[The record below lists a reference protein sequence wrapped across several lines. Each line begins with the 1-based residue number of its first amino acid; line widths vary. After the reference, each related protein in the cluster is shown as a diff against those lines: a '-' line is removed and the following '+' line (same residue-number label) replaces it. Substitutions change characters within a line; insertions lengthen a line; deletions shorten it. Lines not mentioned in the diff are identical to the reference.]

1 MAEFFGD
8 LERLA
13 ADLYPYRWAI
23 AAGLVIALAAIAAYA
38 YRRGW
43 HLLLWRYRLP
53 AAIVGVPALVVF
65 GFVAYEL
72 GSPLFTNVTV
82 EEEFPLAFQAIVPPD
97 MDREEVEE
105 VMAEAAAVD
114 QQVMEP
120 MPTAMGEPVHPTGA
134 GNLSAHRSAPSPS
147 PGAHDRARR
156 TRADGRPGAI
166 ARPRRPRPRRP
177 SRRSPRRHRPSP
189 RPRPR
194 RPRRRLPRP
203 LLPRPRRRPPRPRP
217 PRRPL
222 PTPSPTPEPPAGP
235 VRVKVGEFRDQ
246 DSFHRGSGQAII
258 YRGTDGSHLLRLEN
272 LNVTNGPDL
281 RVLVSPHPD
290 PRTRD
295 DLNARGYVELARL
308 KGNRGNQN
316 YFIPD
321 TVDVS
326 TVNSVIIYCRP
337 FHVIFS
343 VAPLRDADQ

>member
-23 AAGLVIALAAIAAYA
+23 AAGFVVALAVVAVYA

-43 HLLLWRYRLP
+43 HVLLWRYRLP
-53 AAIVGVPALVVF
+53 AAIVGVPAVVVF
-65 GFVAYEL
+65 GLVAYEL

-82 EEEFPLAFQAIVPPD
+82 EEEFPIAFQAPSP
-97 MDREEVEE
+97 
-105 VMAEAAAVD
+105 AAA
-114 QQVMEP
+114 P
-120 MPTAMGEPVHPTGA
+120 ATPAPTIA
-134 GNLSAHRSAPSPS
+134 SAPSPA
-147 PGAHDRARR
+147 PAALPATPVHPVR
-156 TRADGRPGAI
+156 TVAPA
-166 ARPRRPRPRRP
+166 
-177 SRRSPRRHRPSP
+177 PSP
-189 RPRPR
+189 APTAAPAT
-194 RPRRRLPRP
+194 PAPTVAP
-203 LLPRPRRRPPRPRP
+203 ASSPAPTAAPATPAPTVAP
-217 PRRPL
+217 APSPAPTTAPATPAPTVAPSPAPTAT
-222 PTPSPTPEPPAGP
+222 PTPPPPPTPTSPPPTPEPPVGP
-235 VRVKVGEFRDQ
+235 IKVKVGEFRDQ
-246 DSFHRGSGQAII
+246 DSFHKGSGQAII

-272 LNVTNGPDL
+272 LDVTNGPDL

-290 PRTRD
+290 PRSRD
-295 DLNARGYVELARL
+295 DLNARGYVELDRL

-321 TVDVS
+321 NVDVS

>member
-23 AAGLVIALAAIAAYA
+23 AAGLVIALAAVAAYA
-38 YRRGW
+38 YRSGW

-105 VMAEAAAVD
+105 VMASAAAVEK
-114 QQVMEP
+114 QVMEP
-120 MPTAMGEPVHPTGA
+120 MPTAMGDVSTPQAPATPRTPSAPAPSPVPTTAPVTPAPTVAPAPSPVPTTAPTTPEPTVAPAPSPVPTTA
-134 GNLSAHRSAPSPS
+134 PTTPEPTVAPAPSPS
-147 PGAHDRARR
+147 PTA
-156 TRADGRPGAI
+156 TPT
-166 ARPRRPRPRRP
+166 PT
-177 SRRSPRRHRPSP
+177 PSP
-189 RPRPR
+189 T
-194 RPRRRLPRP
+194 
-203 LLPRPRRRPPRPRP
+203 
-217 PRRPL
+217 
-222 PTPSPTPEPPAGP
+222 PTPPSPTPEPPAGP

-321 TVDVS
+321 SVDVS

>member
-23 AAGLVIALAAIAAYA
+23 AAGLVVVLAVVAAYA
-38 YRRGW
+38 YRSGW
-43 HLLLWRYRLP
+43 HVLLWRYRLP
-53 AAIVGVPALVVF
+53 SAIVGVPAVVVF
-65 GFVAYEL
+65 GFVAYQL

-82 EEEFPLAFQAIVPPD
+82 EEEFPFAFQAIVPPD

-105 VMAEAAAVD
+105 VMAGMAMVE

-120 MPTAMGEPVHPTGA
+120 MPTAMGVPRSPEAQATPRTPRAPAPSPAPTAAPVTPAPTVA
-134 GNLSAHRSAPSPS
+134 AAPSPVPTAAPVTPAPTVAAAPSPVPTAAPVTPAPTVAAAPSPVPTATPTPSPS
-147 PGAHDRARR
+147 P
-156 TRADGRPGAI
+156 TPT
-166 ARPRRPRPRRP
+166 
-177 SRRSPRRHRPSP
+177 SPP
-189 RPRPR
+189 
-194 RPRRRLPRP
+194 
-203 LLPRPRRRPPRPRP
+203 
-217 PRRPL
+217 
-222 PTPSPTPEPPAGP
+222 PTPEAPAGP
-235 VRVKVGEFRDQ
+235 IKLKVGEFRDQ
-246 DSFHRGSGQAII
+246 DSFHKGSGQAII

-290 PRTRD
+290 PRSRD
-295 DLNARGYVELARL
+295 DLNSRGYVELDRL

-321 TVDVS
+321 NVDVS